1 MTKQK
6 TRKKTTNEI
15 EKFDKV
21 ILIATDEQMSAIG
34 MNDKSVNKNLRKYES
49 IVTEIPIKGGFDTSD
64 GNKIRALILNETF
77 TIPETFVKLVGEQNE
92 IKTAPIE
99 QNENDATEFEEKH
112 ESGIEEQNEENDEE
126 QN

>member
-92 IKTAPIE
+92 IKTTSIQ
-99 QNENDATEFEEKH
+99 QNENDVVELETNLEEVA
-112 ESGIEEQNEENDEE
+112 EEQNEENDEE